1 MMEPASLP
9 IQSESAAGYRFA
21 IVVEGVSEKWQMN
34 VIQIRG
40 NATLVTVELDGYGA
54 ISAPAVSLT
63 RKQALHLARQI
74 IDLVGS

>member
-1 MMEPASLP
+1 MESANLQ
-9 IQSESAAGYRFA
+9 IQSEPAADYRFA
-21 IVVEGVSEKWQMN
+21 IVVEGVSERWQMN

-40 NATLVTVELDGYGA
+40 HATRVTVELDGYGA

-63 RKQALHLARQI
+63 RNQALHLARHI